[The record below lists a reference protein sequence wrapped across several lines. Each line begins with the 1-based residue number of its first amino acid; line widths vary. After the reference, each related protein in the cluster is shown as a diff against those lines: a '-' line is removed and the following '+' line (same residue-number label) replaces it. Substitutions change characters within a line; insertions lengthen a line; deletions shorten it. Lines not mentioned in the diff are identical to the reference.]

1 MKLDRK
7 TKQALEETGLPWSVE
22 DGSKHQ
28 KIRLNGKLVA
38 IFPYGKKTEASPYA
52 TNNTIANIR
61 RAAREMI

>member
-22 DGSKHQ
+22 DGSKHH
-28 KIRLNGKLVA
+28 KIRLNGKLVGV
-38 IFPYGKKTEASPYA
+38 FPYGKKTEASPCA
-52 TNNTIANIR
+52 NNNIISNIR